1 MILGFNNQLGLG
13 GKPAV
18 AEKEYEILFLDLLL
32 NLCDGFF
39 ILP

>member
-1 MILGFNNQLGLG
+1 MGLG

-18 AEKEYEILFLDLLL
+18 AEKEMVLLLVDLLFHP
-32 NLCDGFF
+32 CDGLF

>member
-1 MILGFNNQLGLG
+1 MGLG

-18 AEKEYEILFLDLLL
+18 AEKEYQILFLDLLFHP
-32 NLCDGFF
+32 CDGLF